1 MYELRC
7 SPLESTWSVKGKS
20 GCTIKNRRECCLQ
33 GRLARL
39 EGIPI
44 GQQHMIW
51 AGEELKDSA
60 ILHEAG
66 LRNLSKLRLVVAMRG
81 GPVNTR

>member
-1 MYELRC
+1 M
-7 SPLESTWSVKGKS
+7 
-20 GCTIKNRRECCLQ
+20 
-33 GRLARL
+33 